1 MEEVEIIIS
10 YECIY
15 FYFYFYFYFYDL
27 IASPLSILF
36 LLCKVGR
43 SDFDNP

>member
-1 MEEVEIIIS
+1 MKYMEEVEIIIS
-10 YECIY
+10 YESI
-15 FYFYFYFYFYDL
+15 YFYFYDL

-36 LLCKVGR
+36 LLCKIGR